1 MMSMVNLRR
10 SLMAAL
16 VGLAVSGHTLA
27 ATEITFWHSMDGING
42 EQIDSLVS
50 RFNQSHPDYKVIAS
64 LKGDYEQ
71 SLANGIAAV
80 RNGKSPDI
88 LQVYDLGTA
97 TMMYSR
103 AVVPVHQLFKD
114 QGIPFDQKQF
124 LAPVAGYYSDS
135 NGDLASLPFNSSTP
149 VTFYNKDA
157 FKKAGLNPDQAPRT
171 WREVQKDAA
180 ALRKAGMTCGYA
192 SGAMAVQHI
201 QVYSAWH
208 ALPVATKNNGYDGL
222 DSSLVF
228 NNPTVVAHIQMLA
241 DMYKAG
247 DMSYYGR
254 KDDAISKFY
263 SGDCGIAT
271 VSSGSLT
278 TVRRYAKF
286 DFGVGMMPYDE
297 GVPGAPQ
304 NSLVGGASLWV
315 MKGKSPDTYKGVAQF
330 MQFVTQP
337 ENAAQWHQKTGY
349 VPVTKAAYELTKQQG
364 FYDANP
370 GADVAAKQ
378 LQNKDPLPFT
388 KGVRVGSLQQIN
400 TIISEEL
407 EKVWAGAAIPQA
419 AMDSAVT
426 RGNEQLRRFE
436 LQVK

>member
-1 MMSMVNLRR
+1 MSMVNLRR

-171 WREVQKDAA
+171 WQEVQKDAA

-315 MKGKSPDTYKGVAQF
+315 MKGKSPDTYNGVAQF

-436 LQVK
+436 QQVK